1 MDTEGQFAPT
11 SDAAVRERYETLGPV
26 AQTVVREVA
35 RAMDLSAEE
44 YDEYV
49 SSDVVE
55 TAREVLFAG
64 RLAVHLGTRGEFEG
78 WLADR
83 DREVVELGSEHVD
96 NVVWHDVAI
105 ENAVLAATYQNE
117 RGAAVQTLRRQA
129 FGRYY
134 EAVV

>member
-11 SDAAVRERYETLGPV
+11 SEAAAREQFESLGPV

-49 SSDVVE
+49 TSDVVE

-64 RLAVHLGTRGEFEG
+64 RLAVHVGTRDEFDD

-105 ENAVLAATYQNE
+105 ADAVVAATYQNE
-117 RGAAVQTLRRQA
+117 RDAAVQTLRRQA